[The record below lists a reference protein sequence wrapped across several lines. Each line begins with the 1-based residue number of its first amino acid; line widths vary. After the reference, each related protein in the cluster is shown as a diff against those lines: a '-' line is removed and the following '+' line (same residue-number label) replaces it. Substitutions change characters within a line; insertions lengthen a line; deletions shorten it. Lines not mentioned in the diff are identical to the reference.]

1 MPHVELVASVL
12 ESLARGGGL
21 LHADL
26 AEAGVEPATEPVLLV
41 PLRLSVADHHDLE
54 CLPHADRF
62 DTLAGQLKLSRHGKL
77 DFYSLLKTR
86 KVWKLVYYVGRRVF
100 GSIVTISKCLY
111 VFVLLPRSELTSSV
125 PGLQCSF
132 QPRVA
137 KETEGGRR
145 KEQEV

>member
-1 MPHVELVASVL
+1 MPHIELVASVL

-77 DFYSLLKTR
+77 DFYNLLKTR
-86 KVWKLVYYVGRRVF
+86 KVWKNLFIMLVVG
-100 GSIVTISKCLY
+100 CLGQ
-111 VFVLLPRSELTSSV
+111 L
-125 PGLQCSF
+125 
-132 QPRVA
+132 
-137 KETEGGRR
+137 
-145 KEQEV
+145 